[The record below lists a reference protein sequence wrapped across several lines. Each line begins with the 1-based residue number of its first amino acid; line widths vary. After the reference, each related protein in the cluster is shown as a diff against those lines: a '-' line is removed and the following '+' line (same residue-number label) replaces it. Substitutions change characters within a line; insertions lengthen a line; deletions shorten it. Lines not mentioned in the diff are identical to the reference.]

1 MAISFPSRTAAPTP
15 HLGVFMGANGVKA
28 ILGLILAIKRKRK
41 YLLAMALKSINVYA
55 FLPPA
60 NEVWGKVIFS
70 VQKRVSR
77 ILSTGGG
84 DVHGCRGA
92 CVVARGACGVAEGAC
107 MVVGGHAW
115 LWGEGACV
123 GYDEIRSMSGWYASY

>member
-84 DVHGCRGA
+84 GVCMVAGGGA
-92 CVVARGACGVAEGAC
+92 CMVAGGGACGVVRGHAWLQGAC
-107 MVVGGHAW
+107 MVAGGHAW
-115 LWGEGACV
+115 L
-123 GYDEIRSMSGWYASY
+123 